1 MIIVAYAKAL
11 EKLPGADVGRIL
23 RIPDVDKKKFPEAA
37 KCKDK
42 GITHHHVS

>member
-23 RIPDVDKKKFPEAA
+23 RIPDVDKKNSPKRRS
-37 KCKDK
+37 
-42 GITHHHVS
+42 V